1 LLDDLLNI
9 EPQDA
14 LSSSIKVKL
23 IVVDGEFIL
32 TKTSSG
38 IVMIGASFT
47 GATVNINV
55 VLELSFL
62 VSDTVNVILDEPK
75 AFASGVRLKKQLG
88 VVPEKIIPPA
98 EMTLVS
104 LVVELSELVQSR
116 PVLIFEIEIEIPV
129 NGVSSLVF

>member
-1 LLDDLLNI
+1 
-9 EPQDA
+9 
-14 LSSSIKVKL
+14 
-23 IVVDGEFIL
+23 
-32 TKTSSG
+32 
-38 IVMIGASFT
+38 MIGASFT